1 MSDDLVKESLG
12 NNVSSRSKRKGSTM
26 GSKRKR
32 LRIDSEDLVELKVTV
47 VQAQG
52 LMRPPS
58 SGAPTVI
65 VIEGCEFEE
74 YEVPCFLTAY
84 CLPILADFIDL
95 FL

>member
-1 MSDDLVKESLG
+1 MSDDLVNESLG
-12 NNVSSRSKRKGSTM
+12 TNRPIRCKRKGSTM

-32 LRIDSEDLVELKVTV
+32 MRIDNDNLVELKVTV

-74 YEVPCFLTAY
+74 YEVSCSLAFY
-84 CLPILADFIDL
+84 CLPILADI
-95 FL
+95 